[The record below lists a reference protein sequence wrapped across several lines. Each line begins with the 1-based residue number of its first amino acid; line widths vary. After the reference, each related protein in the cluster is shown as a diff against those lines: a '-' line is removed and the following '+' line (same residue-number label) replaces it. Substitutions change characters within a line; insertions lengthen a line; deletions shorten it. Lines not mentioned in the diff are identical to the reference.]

1 MLWASWVIPLTLTG
15 LAHAFLVSCGL
26 GRWLLILVG
35 LSQLLGVGW
44 LLGALG
50 GPWVFSKSSE
60 SSLLTLQ

>member
-35 LSQLLGVGW
+35 LSQLLGVDW
-44 LLGALG
+44 LLGL
-50 GPWVFSKSSE
+50 
-60 SSLLTLQ
+60 